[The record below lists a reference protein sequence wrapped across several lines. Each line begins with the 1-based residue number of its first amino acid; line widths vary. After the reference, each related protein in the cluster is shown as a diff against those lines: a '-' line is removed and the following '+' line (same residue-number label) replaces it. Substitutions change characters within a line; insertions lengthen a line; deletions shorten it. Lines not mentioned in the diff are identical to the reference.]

1 MGNYDLLIKAIR
13 HYANTFKQIQNDDE
27 IANDVINQDL
37 ISNANKLEKIADELQ
52 RMKSPN
58 SIHDYM
64 EWIDSAV
71 LSYKNDLEDKKARLI
86 KKMGK
91 NMVFTLEN
99 TNSEIQE
106 CEAYLKSETNQLMR
120 MKL

>member
-1 MGNYDLLIKAIR
+1 
-13 HYANTFKQIQNDDE
+13 
-27 IANDVINQDL
+27 
-37 ISNANKLEKIADELQ
+37 
-52 RMKSPN
+52 
-58 SIHDYM
+58 M

-106 CEAYLKSETNQLMR
+106 CETYLKSETNQLMR